1 MVDPQGT
8 HQPPHR
14 DRWLLSYADLLTL
27 LFSLFVVLFASAY
40 HDRKHAHDVSVAVK
54 QAFEGKP
61 PPAPHQNS
69 LNDVQATLH
78 QHLGA
83 DIQSGKIRVSLESR
97 GLVVQLNDASFFASG
112 DDRVRPES
120 YATIG
125 EIAQVLV
132 PLPNLITVEG
142 HSDATA
148 IHSSRFQDNWELSA
162 ARGVAVVRQL
172 TNDLGLAPNRLSVT
186 AYADTRPRSDN
197 SSEDGRAQNRRVD
210 IVILSETKTNPE
222 AQPNP
227 EAQTNSEA
235 KPSK

>member
-1 MVDPQGT
+1 MEPFRDLGLDDA
-8 HQPPHR
+8 PPHR

-40 HDRKHAHDVSVAVK
+40 HDRKHAHEVSLAVK

-61 PPAPHQNS
+61 APPQKGGLA
-69 LNDVQATLH
+69 DVQAAM
-78 QHLGA
+78 QQRLGA
-83 DIQSGKIRVSLESR
+83 EIQSGKIRVSLETR
-97 GLVVQLNDASFFASG
+97 GLMVQLNDASFFASG

-120 YATIG
+120 YATIA

-132 PLPNLITVEG
+132 PLPNRITVEG
-142 HSDATA
+142 HSDAAA
-148 IHSSRFQDNWELSA
+148 IHSSRFRDNWELSA
-162 ARGVAVVRQL
+162 ARGLSVVRQL

-210 IVILSETKTNPE
+210 IVILSEIK
-222 AQPNP
+222 
-227 EAQTNSEA
+227 
-235 KPSK
+235 